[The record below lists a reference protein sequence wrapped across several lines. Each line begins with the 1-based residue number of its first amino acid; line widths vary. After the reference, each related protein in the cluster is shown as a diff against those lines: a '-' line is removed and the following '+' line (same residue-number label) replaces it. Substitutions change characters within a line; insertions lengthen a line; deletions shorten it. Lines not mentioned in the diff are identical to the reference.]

1 MSNNYIY
8 PLYKTSS
15 NSDTTWDSIKRIIIT
30 QSIDLVPEYSFY
42 YIALQSDGRSITV
55 KPPASEDD
63 RVGFTVKFW
72 LEDMNGYESVT
83 VRDRLDPSSDPEDE
97 SYVIEYDL
105 QTSRDSLTL
114 MWMGDSWSEVEYN
127 IT

>member
-1 MSNNYIY
+1 MSDNYIY

-42 YIALQSDGRSITV
+42 YIVLQSDGRSITV

-72 LEDMNGYESVT
+72 LENMNGYESVT

-114 MWMGDSWSEVEYN
+114 MWMGDSWSEVEFN

>member
-1 MSNNYIY
+1 MSDNYIY

-42 YIALQSDGRSITV
+42 YIVLQSDGRSITV

-114 MWMGDSWSEVEYN
+114 MWMGDSWSEVEFN